1 MFIKTKSLK
10 KIKAISLALLRM
22 DLRMD
27 SQPAC
32 SKLTI
37 ETLEQGM
44 KYVQR

>member
-10 KIKAISLALLRM
+10 KIKAILLAFLRM

-32 SKLTI
+32 
-37 ETLEQGM
+37 
-44 KYVQR
+44 